1 MAKRP
6 PRLLAV
12 ASGGGHWVQL
22 LRLRDA
28 FEGFE
33 TVYVSMFENYAEAV
47 PGAKLY
53 TIPDASRFDKLSFL
67 KVGFKALWIM
77 AKERPKA
84 VVTTGSAPM
93 LSFILLGRAMGSR
106 TLWIDSIA
114 NAERM
119 SSSGR
124 IARKLAHRTVSQWP
138 EVAETEG
145 VQYWGS
151 IL

>member
-1 MAKRP
+1 M

-28 FEGFE
+28 FAGYE
-33 TVYVSMFENYAEAV
+33 TAYVSMFENYAEAV
-47 PGAKLY
+47 PGARLH
-53 TIPDASRFDKLSFL
+53 TIPDASRFNKLSFL
-67 KVGFKALWIM
+67 KVALKALWIM
-77 AKERPKA
+77 AKERPRA
-84 VVTTGSAPM
+84 VVSTGSAPM
-93 LSFILLGRAMGSR
+93 LFFILLGRLMGAR

-124 IARKLAHRTVSQWP
+124 LARKLAHRTVSQWP
-138 EVAETEG
+138 EVAEKEG
-145 VQYWGS
+145 VQCWGS